1 MKFCPTCENMLYIS
15 VTSDNKLKNYCKN
28 CAYTETMDDN
38 TAALVT
44 DTVIGEDV
52 ASYKQFMTRNIKYDM
67 TLPRVN
73 NIKCPN
79 NKCPTNESTNK
90 TKADEKEV
98 IYIKYDQTN
107 MFYLYY
113 CCKCEQFWKN
123 E

>member
-28 CAYTETMDDN
+28 CAYNEIMDDN

-44 DTVIGEDV
+44 STVIGEDV
-52 ASYKQFMTRNIKYDM
+52 ASYKQYMTKNIKYDM

-79 NKCPTNESTNK
+79 SDCPTNDSKVKNPK
-90 TKADEKEV
+90 DNEV

-107 MFYLYY
+107 MLYLYY
-113 CCKCEQFWKN
+113 CCDCEHFWKN